1 MSPARPRR
9 SALYMPAGNPRAI
22 EKARS
27 LACDVVILDLEDSV
41 APEAK
46 PAARDLAV
54 AATTEGGFGR
64 RELAVRVNGL
74 DTPWGEADLAAVSAG
89 TVRPDAVLAP
99 KVSTPADV
107 AAYAARLP
115 QGVDL
120 WIMVET
126 CASLF
131 ALDRLA
137 ASGGSLS
144 ALVVGS
150 NDLVKEM
157 RCRVDAERRPLQA
170 ALSLTVAAGRA
181 FGLTVLDGVWNEIA
195 DLAGLEVQC
204 RQGVE
209 FGFDG
214 KTLIHP
220 RQVEPCNAVFSPSE
234 ASIAW
239 ARRVR
244 SAFDLPENAAR
255 GALTVDGAMV
265 ERLHLAEADRLL
277 ALDAAIRTQ
286 GNSQA
291 APTST

>member
-1 MSPARPRR
+1 
-9 SALYMPAGNPRAI
+9 MPAGNPRAI

-46 PAARDLAV
+46 LAARDLAV
-54 AATTEGGFGR
+54 AATAEGGFGR
-64 RELAVRVNGL
+64 RELVVRVNGL

-89 TVRPDAVLAP
+89 TERPHAVLAP

-115 QGVDL
+115 QGIDL

-137 ASGGSLS
+137 ASGGPLS

-157 RCRVDAERRPLQA
+157 HCRVDAERRPLQA

-181 FGLTVLDGVWNEIA
+181 FGLTVLDGVWNDIA

-220 RQVEPCNAVFSPSE
+220 DQIAATNQAFSPDPE
-234 ASIAW
+234 EVAW
-239 ARRVR
+239 AQIVAAAFKTAESAGKGVLRVEGR
-244 SAFDLPENAAR
+244 
-255 GALTVDGAMV
+255 MV
-265 ERLHLAEADRLL
+265 ERLHLEQALRLL
-277 ALDAAIRTQ
+277 EIAGALEEA
-286 GNSQA
+286 
-291 APTST
+291 

>member
-1 MSPARPRR
+1 
-9 SALYMPAGNPRAI
+9 MPAGNPRAI

-64 RELAVRVNGL
+64 RELVVRVNGL

-131 ALDRLA
+131 ALDCLA
-137 ASGGSLS
+137 ASGGPLS

-220 RQVEPCNAVFSPSE
+220 DQIAAANQAFSPDPE
-234 ASIAW
+234 EVAW
-239 ARRVR
+239 AQIVAAAFKTAESAGKGVLRVEGR
-244 SAFDLPENAAR
+244 
-255 GALTVDGAMV
+255 MV
-265 ERLHLAEADRLL
+265 ERLHLEQALRLL
-277 ALDAAIRTQ
+277 EIAGALEEA
-286 GNSQA
+286 
-291 APTST
+291 

>member
-1 MSPARPRR
+1 
-9 SALYMPAGNPRAI
+9 MPAGNPRAI

-54 AATTEGGFGR
+54 AATAEGGFGR
-64 RELAVRVNGL
+64 RELVVRVNGL

-89 TVRPDAVLAP
+89 TVRPHAVLAP

-126 CASLF
+126 CACLF
-131 ALDRLA
+131 TLDRLA
-137 ASGGSLS
+137 ASGGPLT

-181 FGLTVLDGVWNEIA
+181 FGLTVLDGVWNDIA

-220 RQVEPCNAVFSPSE
+220 DQVAAANQAFSPDPE
-234 ASIAW
+234 EVAW
-239 ARRVR
+239 AQIVAAAFKTAESAGKGVLRVEGR
-244 SAFDLPENAAR
+244 
-255 GALTVDGAMV
+255 MV
-265 ERLHLAEADRLL
+265 ERLHLEQALRLL
-277 ALDAAIRTQ
+277 EIAGALEEA
-286 GNSQA
+286 
-291 APTST
+291 

>member
-22 EKARS
+22 EKAQS

-54 AATTEGGFGR
+54 AATAEGGFGR
-64 RELAVRVNGL
+64 RELVVRVNGL

-89 TVRPDAVLAP
+89 AVRPHAVLAP

-107 AAYAARLP
+107 AAYTARLP

-137 ASGGSLS
+137 ATGGPLS

-181 FGLTVLDGVWNEIA
+181 FGLTVLDGVWNDIA

-220 RQVEPCNAVFSPSE
+220 DQIAAANQAFSPDPE
-234 ASIAW
+234 ELAW
-239 ARRVR
+239 AQIVAAAFKTAESAGKGVLRVEGR
-244 SAFDLPENAAR
+244 
-255 GALTVDGAMV
+255 MV
-265 ERLHLAEADRLL
+265 ERLHLEQALRLL
-277 ALDAAIRTQ
+277 EIAGALEEA
-286 GNSQA
+286 
-291 APTST
+291 

>member
-1 MSPARPRR
+1 MTAARPRR

-22 EKARS
+22 EKARG

-41 APEAK
+41 APDAK

-54 AATTEGGFGR
+54 SETARGGFGR
-64 RELAVRVNGL
+64 RELVVRVNGL
-74 DTPWGEADLAAVSAG
+74 DTPWGEADLEAVAAGA
-89 TVRPDAVLAP
+89 VRPDAVLAP
-99 KVSTPADV
+99 KVSRPEDV

-115 QGVDL
+115 PGVAL

-137 ASGGSLS
+137 GAGGPLS

-181 FGLTVLDGVWNEIA
+181 RGLTVLDGVWNDIA
-195 DLAGLEVQC
+195 DLEGLERQC
-204 RQGVE
+204 RQGLE

-220 RQVEPCNAVFSPSE
+220 DQVAVANAAFSPE
-234 ASIAW
+234 PDEVAW
-239 ARRVR
+239 ARVVAA
-244 SAFDLPENAAR
+244 AFDSPENR
-255 GALTVDGAMV
+255 GKGVLRVEGRMV
-265 ERLHLAEADRLL
+265 ERLHLEQALRLL
-277 ALDAAIRTQ
+277 EIAAALEEA
-286 GNSQA
+286 
-291 APTST
+291 

>member
-1 MSPARPRR
+1 MPSARPRR

-22 EKARS
+22 GKARG

-41 APEAK
+41 APDAK
-46 PAARDLAV
+46 PAARDLAI
-54 AATTEGGFGR
+54 AALAEGGFGR
-64 RELAVRVNGL
+64 REVVVRVNGL
-74 DTPWGEADLAAVSAG
+74 DTPWGEADLSAVGSG
-89 TVRPDAVLAP
+89 PVRPDAVLAP
-99 KVSTPADV
+99 KVSTPEDV

-115 QGVDL
+115 AGVAL

-137 ASGGSLS
+137 SAGGPLS
-144 ALVVGS
+144 TLVVGS

-157 RCRVDAERRPLQA
+157 RCRIDADRRPLQA

-181 FGLTVLDGVWNEIA
+181 CGLTVLDGVWNDIA
-195 DLAGLEVQC
+195 DLEGLERQC

-220 RQVEPCNAVFSPSE
+220 DQVDAANRAFSPE
-234 ASIAW
+234 PAEVAW
-239 ARRVR
+239 ARVVAT
-244 SAFDLPENAAR
+244 AFDSPENR
-255 GALTVDGAMV
+255 GKGVLRVEGRMV
-265 ERLHLAEADRLL
+265 ERLHLDQALRLL
-277 ALDAAIRTQ
+277 EIAAVLEE
-286 GNSQA
+286 A
-291 APTST
+291 

>member
-54 AATTEGGFGR
+54 AATTEGGFCR
-64 RELAVRVNGL
+64 RELVVRVNGL

-137 ASGGSLS
+137 ASGGPLS

-170 ALSLTVAAGRA
+170 ALSLTVTAGRA

-220 RQVEPCNAVFSPSE
+220 DQIAAANQAFSPDPE
-234 ASIAW
+234 EVAW
-239 ARRVR
+239 AQIVAAAFKTAESAGKGVLRVEGR
-244 SAFDLPENAAR
+244 
-255 GALTVDGAMV
+255 MV
-265 ERLHLAEADRLL
+265 ERLHLEQALRLL
-277 ALDAAIRTQ
+277 EIAGALEEA
-286 GNSQA
+286 
-291 APTST
+291 

>member
-64 RELAVRVNGL
+64 RELVVRVNGL

-137 ASGGSLS
+137 ASGGPLS

-170 ALSLTVAAGRA
+170 ALSLTVAAGRT

-220 RQVEPCNAVFSPSE
+220 DQIAAANQAFSPDPE
-234 ASIAW
+234 EVAW
-239 ARRVR
+239 AQIVAAAFKTAESAGKGVLRVEGR
-244 SAFDLPENAAR
+244 
-255 GALTVDGAMV
+255 MV
-265 ERLHLAEADRLL
+265 ERLHLEQALRLL
-277 ALDAAIRTQ
+277 EIAGALEEA
-286 GNSQA
+286 
-291 APTST
+291 

>member
-1 MSPARPRR
+1 MPSARPRR

-22 EKARS
+22 EKARG

-41 APEAK
+41 APDAK

-54 AATTEGGFGR
+54 AETARGGFGR
-64 RELAVRVNGL
+64 RELVVRVNDL
-74 DTPWGEADLAAVSAG
+74 DTPWGEADLEAVRAG
-89 TVRPDAVLAP
+89 AVLPDAVLAP
-99 KVSTPADV
+99 KVSTPEDV

-115 QGVDL
+115 EGVAL

-126 CASLF
+126 CAALF

-137 ASGGSLS
+137 AAGGPLS

-157 RCRVDAERRPLQA
+157 RCRVDADRRPLQA

-181 FGLTVLDGVWNEIA
+181 NDLVVLDGVWNDIA
-195 DLAGLEVQC
+195 DLAGLERQC
-204 RQGVE
+204 LQGVE

-220 RQVEPCNAVFSPSE
+220 DQVAAANAAFSPE
-234 ASIAW
+234 PGEVAW
-239 ARRVR
+239 ARVVAA
-244 SAFDLPENAAR
+244 AFDSPENR
-255 GALTVDGAMV
+255 GKGVLRVEGRMV
-265 ERLHLAEADRLL
+265 ERLHLDQALRLL
-277 ALDAAIRTQ
+277 EIAAALEEA
-286 GNSQA
+286 
-291 APTST
+291 

>member
-1 MSPARPRR
+1 MPSARPRR

-22 EKARS
+22 EKARG

-41 APEAK
+41 APDAK

-54 AATTEGGFGR
+54 AETARGGFGR
-64 RELAVRVNGL
+64 RELVVRVNGL
-74 DTPWGEADLAAVSAG
+74 DTPWGEADLAAVRAG
-89 TVRPDAVLAP
+89 AVLPGAVLAP
-99 KVSTPADV
+99 KVSTPEDV

-115 QGVDL
+115 EGVAL

-126 CASLF
+126 CAALF

-137 ASGGSLS
+137 AAGGPLS

-157 RCRVDAERRPLQA
+157 RCRVDADRRPLQA

-181 FGLTVLDGVWNEIA
+181 NDLVVLDGVWNDIA
-195 DLAGLEVQC
+195 DLGGLERQC
-204 RQGVE
+204 LQGVE

-220 RQVEPCNAVFSPSE
+220 DQVAAANAAYSPEPGEV
-234 ASIAW
+234 AW
-239 ARRVR
+239 ARVVAA
-244 SAFDLPENAAR
+244 AFDLPENR
-255 GALTVDGAMV
+255 GKGVLRVEGRMV
-265 ERLHLAEADRLL
+265 ERLHLDQALRLL
-277 ALDAAIRTQ
+277 EIAAALEEA
-286 GNSQA
+286 
-291 APTST
+291 

>member
-1 MSPARPRR
+1 MTPARPRR

-22 EKARS
+22 EKARG

-41 APEAK
+41 APDAK

-54 AATTEGGFGR
+54 AAVAEGGFGR
-64 RELAVRVNGL
+64 REVVVRVNGL
-74 DTPWGEADLAAVSAG
+74 DTPWGEADLAAVAAG
-89 TVRPDAVLAP
+89 AVRPDAVLAP

-107 AAYAARLP
+107 AAYAGRLP
-115 QGVDL
+115 PGVAL

-131 ALDRLA
+131 ALDALA
-137 ASGGSLS
+137 STGGPLA

-181 FGLTVLDGVWNEIA
+181 RGLTVLDGVWNDIA
-195 DLAGLEVQC
+195 DLEGLERQC

-220 RQVEPCNAVFSPSE
+220 DQVAAANRAFAPEPDEV
-234 ASIAW
+234 AW
-239 ARRVR
+239 ARTVAA
-244 SAFDLPENAAR
+244 AFDSPENR
-255 GALTVDGAMV
+255 GKGVLRVDGRMV
-265 ERLHLAEADRLL
+265 ERLHLDQALRLL
-277 ALDAAIRTQ
+277 EIAAALEEA
-286 GNSQA
+286 
-291 APTST
+291 